1 MLSNE
6 NVAEMRGQEV
16 VTDSEI
22 QHFRDNGFVI
32 PAAGLSAD
40 DAANMRDTIE
50 RILLENPDWHGI
62 VRMPHVPIREGQLE
76 GLIGGESLFR
86 IAIHPT
92 IIEAARRLVGPNL
105 ILWGG
110 EIFAKPPGIGKRTPW
125 HQDCYN
131 PTIKPGPGRE
141 RAQSAQVWIAVD
153 DVDATNGGLR
163 FIAKS
168 GRSGRLDHAAKQGSA
183 DLLNFEIDTSG
194 FDPEAIVD
202 SVLPSGHF
210 SVHDLYVVHGANAN
224 VSGRRRIGLTFHY
237 MAAEDIYDR
246 SFGDAIGSGR
256 DKPAPLALR
265 PIWLVLGENQVDAND
280 FVTGHQNLGDL
291 DALAEARRRQL
302 TAQLC

>member
-1 MLSNE
+1 MLSNDY
-6 NVAEMRGQEV
+6 VADAPISDI
-16 VTDSEI
+16 VTDAEI
-22 QHFRDNGFVI
+22 RHFKDNGFVI
-32 PAAGLSAD
+32 PSTGLSAD
-40 DAANMRDTIE
+40 DAAEMRETIE
-50 RILLENPDWHGI
+50 RILVDNPDWHGI
-62 VRMPHVPIREGQLE
+62 VRMPHVPIRDGQVE
-76 GLIGGESLFR
+76 GLIGGEALFR

-92 IIEAARRLVGPNL
+92 IIEAARRLIGPNL

-110 EIFAKPPGIGKRTPW
+110 EIFAKPAGIGKRTPW
-125 HQDCYN
+125 HQDCYT
-131 PTIKPGPGRE
+131 PAVKPGPGRE

-168 GRSGRLDHAAKQGSA
+168 GQHGRLDHAKKQSSA
-183 DLLNFEIDTSG
+183 DLLNFEIDTSR
-194 FDPEAIVD
+194 FDQAAIVD

-256 DKPAPLALR
+256 EKPAPIALR
-265 PIWLVLGENQVDAND
+265 PIWLVLGENQLEAND

-291 DALAEARRRQL
+291 DVLAEATRRQL
-302 TAQLC
+302 TARLC